1 VNEYLRTFSGKEG
14 VLGAEG
20 VYRAAFT
27 TIAQTAPLQ
36 DSKVKVPAVAM
47 GGERGLGARVGQFVS
62 MVASEVSSLVL
73 PGCGHFIP
81 EERPDAVVDQVLRL
95 TVLSGAV
102 K

>member
-1 VNEYLRTFSGKEG
+1 M
-14 VLGAEG
+14 
-20 VYRAAFT
+20 YRAAFT

-36 DSKVKVPAVAM
+36 KSKVKVPVLAM
-47 GGERGLGARVGQFVS
+47 GGERGLGAKVGQFVS
-62 MVASEVSSLVL
+62 MVASEVRSQVL

-95 TVLSGAV
+95 AVLSGV

>member
-1 VNEYLRTFSGKEG
+1 M
-14 VLGAEG
+14 
-20 VYRAAFT
+20 YRAAFT

-36 DSKVKVPAVAM
+36 DRKVKVPVVAI
-47 GGERGLGARVGQFVS
+47 GGERGLGASVGQFLS

-81 EERPDAVVDQVLRL
+81 EESPDAVVDQVLRL
-95 TVLSGAV
+95 AVLSGAV

>member
-1 VNEYLRTFSGKEG
+1 VNEYLRTFAGKEG

-36 DSKVKVPAVAM
+36 ESRVKVPVVAM
-47 GGERGLGARVGQFVS
+47 GGERGLGAMVGQFVS
-62 MVASEVSSLVL
+62 MVASEVNSLVL
-73 PGCGHFIP
+73 LGCGHFIP

-95 TVLSGAV
+95 AVLSGV

>member
-1 VNEYLRTFSGKEG
+1 
-14 VLGAEG
+14 
-20 VYRAAFT
+20 VYRAAFI

-36 DSKVKVPAVAM
+36 DNKVKVPVVAM

-62 MVASEVSSLVL
+62 MVASEVSSVVL

-95 TVLSGAV
+95 TVLSGVV

>member
-1 VNEYLRTFSGKEG
+1 
-14 VLGAEG
+14 
-20 VYRAAFT
+20 
-27 TIAQTAPLQ
+27 
-36 DSKVKVPAVAM
+36 M
-47 GGERGLGARVGQFVS
+47 ARVVEGGVRANLPGQFVS

-95 TVLSGAV
+95 TVSPGAV